1 MRATERAVPCNLC
14 GADDYRV
21 VFEPGTAQRHRI
33 VTCRRCG
40 LMYANPQTDN
50 VGAVEDAH
58 VVTDEERAAALAA
71 FDPETH
77 QYLKKQYLQ
86 LRDYGRIIDF
96 VDRPDKGLF
105 VEVGSYAGV
114 FLNEAKQRGWDVLGI
129 EPLELPA
136 LYSEER
142 FGIPVIREYFEEAD
156 IADGSVDVVVANH
169 VIEHVPD
176 PVAFVTKA
184 YELLSPGGVLVMETP
199 TYDSLMFKLLRSRER
214 SVRCDGHI
222 FFFTEASFRKLVED
236 RGFEVRK
243 YEKVGRTLTLDR
255 LAYNVGV
262 ITGQKQPLERLSS
275 RIGLDKFVLNINM
288 RDMQRI
294 YCVKP

>member
-1 MRATERAVPCNLC
+1 M
-14 GADDYRV
+14 
-21 VFEPGTAQRHRI
+21 FEPGTAQRHRI

-40 LMYANPQTDN
+40 LIYATAQTDN
-50 VGAVEDAH
+50 SGAVEEAH
-58 VVTDEERAAALAA
+58 VVTDDERAAALAA

-96 VDRPDKGLF
+96 VDRPDGGLF

-114 FLNEAKQRGWDVLGI
+114 FLNEARQRGWDVLGI

-136 LYSEER
+136 LYSEKR

-156 IADGSVDVVVANH
+156 TAEGSVDGVVANH

-184 YELLSPGGVLVMETP
+184 YEPSP
-199 TYDSLMFKLLRSRER
+199 REA
-214 SVRCDGHI
+214 CG
-222 FFFTEASFRKLVED
+222 
-236 RGFEVRK
+236 
-243 YEKVGRTLTLDR
+243 
-255 LAYNVGV
+255 
-262 ITGQKQPLERLSS
+262 
-275 RIGLDKFVLNINM
+275 
-288 RDMQRI
+288 
-294 YCVKP
+294 